1 MGSNHVRRLEA
12 QIAMWKKQ
20 NKKTWM
26 SGDSPE
32 DIEDCM
38 NCRLVECINCKAYG
52 RKGRKAEKKRF
63 EADLLEAYVESES
76 IYQIMRTMM
85 EYRDRIDKALEKLEL
100 PRPGTLTRSEREILV
115 KERKQ
120 QYGIGQKQKKDV

>member
-1 MGSNHVRRLEA
+1 MGSDHVRRLEA
-12 QIAMWKKQ
+12 QIAMWKKE
-20 NKKTWM
+20 NKNTWM

-32 DIEDCM
+32 DIEDCL
-38 NCRLVECINCKAYG
+38 NCRMVECINCKATG
-52 RKGRKAEKKRF
+52 RKGRRAEKMHF
-63 EADLLEAYVESES
+63 EAELLKTYVESES

-100 PRPGTLTRSEREILV
+100 PRTGTLSRSEREILV

-120 QYGIGQKQKKDV
+120 QYGIGQKQQKDV